1 MVAQRMQDLIHLEHR
16 WQRLNQQRGLDGA
29 ARQVKAIFRKTED
42 IVPPCRLL
50 PGLCFWQIEVGTTSF
65 RQQRLVVMKEIER
78 KIEQAAGDGLITPG
92 HMLFRQMQAAHTA
105 YQHSGIGLQ
114 LIDFSGLVGVAD
126 GSVHGIAQ
134 VDLTINDF
142 APVRRQRILKVRH
155 KDFDVGIQRV
165 NDHLALDGA
174 GDFHAAIL
182 QISRDTANSPVA
194 ISNGSSFRNKI
205 RKLPVVNSLLLLQ
218 TRGQQLIAR
227 RRKAAHQ
234 FRQKFY
240 RLRR

>member
-16 WQRLNQQRGLDGA
+16 WQRLNQQRGFDGA
-29 ARQVKAIFRKTED
+29 PRQVKAIFRKTED

-114 LIDFSGLVGVAD
+114 LIDFAGLVGVAD
-126 GSVHGIAQ
+126 GPVHGIAQ

-174 GDFHAAIL
+174 GDFNTAIL